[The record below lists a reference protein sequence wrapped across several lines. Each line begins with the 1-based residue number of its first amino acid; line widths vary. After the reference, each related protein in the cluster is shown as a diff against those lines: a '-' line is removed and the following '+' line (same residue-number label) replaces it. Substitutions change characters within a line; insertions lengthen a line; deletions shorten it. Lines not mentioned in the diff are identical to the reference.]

1 MCCTKVIKW
10 IVAVFRRVFQRQRVA
25 FEDRQDEES
34 FTTKLEEKKKAR
46 KDVDEYGQ
54 LSLRDYVDK
63 RLTAKKEELHSFT
76 TTRGFA
82 RNILMGLVVSVTAL
96 ATAFSAKVWELKK
109 GEELRALSE
118 WIPFLL
124 SIVSALLAF
133 MRFCELDTSIP
144 TTNDTLVEITKA
156 EAMVIALGESICLQE
171 YKEKIVEGVENAL
184 LERVQ
189 FSVIQIEN
197 LSKSKNKQGSSSLR
211 KAVKSTVAK
220 VRGDVSQQ
228 KKNKVSKKF
237 D

>member
-1 MCCTKVIKW
+1 MQV
-10 IVAVFRRVFQRQRVA
+10 
-25 FEDRQDEES
+25 DEES

-54 LSLRDYVDK
+54 LSLRDYVEE
-63 RLTAKKEELHSFT
+63 RLNVKKEELHNIT

-96 ATAFSAKVWELKK
+96 ATVFSAKVWPDGDGDDVEKD
-109 GEELRALSE
+109 GDDFRALSE

-124 SIVSALLAF
+124 SIVTALLTF

-156 EAMVIALGESICLQE
+156 EAMCIALGESICLQE
-171 YKEKIVEGVENAL
+171 YKEKIVDGVENAL

-197 LSKSKNKQGSSSLR
+197 LLKSKNKQGSSSLR

-228 KKNKVSKKF
+228 KKNKVSKKY

>member
-1 MCCTKVIKW
+1 MQV
-10 IVAVFRRVFQRQRVA
+10 
-25 FEDRQDEES
+25 DEES

-54 LSLRDYVDK
+54 LSLRDYVEK
-63 RLTAKKEELHSFT
+63 RLKVKKEELHNFT

-96 ATAFSAKVWELKK
+96 ATAFSAKVWPEEDGD
-109 GEELRALSE
+109 GEETDEKVGDDFRALTE

-124 SIVSALLAF
+124 SIVTALLTF

-156 EAMVIALGESICLQE
+156 EAMCIALGESICLQE
-171 YKEKIVEGVENAL
+171 YKEKIVDGVENAL

-197 LSKSKNKQGSSSLR
+197 LLKSKNKQGSSSLR

-228 KKNKVSKKF
+228 KKKKVSKKY